1 MKVVLFCGG
10 QGMRMRDMPDPVPKP
25 MAMIGYRPIL
35 WHLMMY
41 YSHYGHHD
49 FVLCLG
55 HRGNVIK
62 DYFLNYNECLS
73 NDFVLSKGGKDVTL
87 LRKDIQDWTMTFIDT
102 GLASNLGQRLLKVR
116 KFVEDEDIFLVNY
129 ADGLTDL
136 PLPKL
141 IDYFKASGKVACFLA
156 VTPTWSFHLA
166 SLEED
171 GVVNKIE
178 HVSKSGSRINGGFFI
193 FRREIFDYMRDG
205 EELVDAPFKR
215 LIAER
220 QLVAYPYDGFWACM
234 DTFKEK
240 QSMDQMCI
248 RGVAPW
254 EVWRSD

>member
-41 YSHYGHHD
+41 YSHYGHRD

-55 HRGNVIK
+55 HRANVIK
-62 DYFLNYNECLS
+62 DYFLNYNECMS
-73 NDFVLSKGGKDVTL
+73 NDFVLSKGGEDVNL

-102 GLASNLGQRLLKVR
+102 GLASNLGQRLMRVR

-136 PLPKL
+136 PLPRL

-166 SLEED
+166 SLDDD

-205 EELVDAPFKR
+205 EELVDEPFKR

-248 RGVAPW
+248 SGEAPW

>member
-178 HVSKSGSRINGGFFI
+178 HVSKSGSRINGGFFL

-205 EELVDAPFKR
+205 EELVDEPFKR

-248 RGVAPW
+248 RGEAPW